1 VASRLHS
8 SFQGNKLLEEA
19 TYLDA
24 RYSNFN
30 HVSGDQTII
39 ENTVVVAEKVVVVEK
54 VAEKVVVVEKVVFV
68 ERPRSLYEAV
78 GRYAVVIC
86 CTVLVYRQLCS
97 CF

>member
-39 ENTVVVAEKVVVVEK
+39 ENTVVVAEKVAVVEK
-54 VAEKVVVVEKVVFV
+54 VVEKVVFV

>member
-1 VASRLHS
+1 MASRLHS

-54 VAEKVVVVEKVVFV
+54 VVFV

-78 GRYAVVIC
+78 GCYAVIIC